1 MARRGT
7 WYLPSLNHP
16 QGVKYREH
24 LAPVDT
30 LVRLKLPWQSTQVL
44 PTITL
49 CAVLLGGTRL
59 NTSPVLRSLILDLP
73 AEYLESLSKFGCYC
87 CWHGHRLHIKRP
99 EQVFPLCW
107 AGVLGSCEHSPD
119 GHVL

>member
-1 MARRGT
+1 MLRQKGHT
-7 WYLPSLNHP
+7 WYRPSLNQP

-44 PTITL
+44 PTMTL

-59 NTSPVLRSLILDLP
+59 NTSPVLRSLIRDLP
-73 AEYLESLSKFGCYC
+73 AGSSAGCCGFLCIWRLAAGPGSLAEAVVTCLGT
-87 CWHGHRLHIKRP
+87 L
-99 EQVFPLCW
+99 
-107 AGVLGSCEHSPD
+107 AGRW
-119 GHVL
+119 

>member
-1 MARRGT
+1 MGT
-7 WYLPSLNHP
+7 WYLPSLNQP

-44 PTITL
+44 PTTTL

-59 NTSPVLRSLILDLP
+59 NTSPVLRSLIRDLP
-73 AEYLESLSKFGCYC
+73 AEQLRASSASAHNLLFVAEACPLQHISLAAAVVVIWK
-87 CWHGHRLHIKRP
+87 L
-99 EQVFPLCW
+99 VTAVL
-107 AGVLGSCEHSPD
+107 AGMS
-119 GHVL
+119 

>member
-1 MARRGT
+1 M
-7 WYLPSLNHP
+7 
-16 QGVKYREH
+16 
-24 LAPVDT
+24 DT

-73 AEYLESLSKFGCYC
+73 AEYLESLSRFSFYC
-87 CWHGHRLHIKRP
+87 CWHGHRLHIKQP
-99 EQVFPLCW
+99 EQVLPLCW
-107 AGVLGSCEHSPD
+107 AVVLGSFKTQS
-119 GHVL
+119 